1 MENSRKGRNLRSV
14 ALFLAML
21 IITPLL
27 FFGCSCAKTAANNTI
42 YHDSA
47 HTSVRRDSVNHRQSH
62 WQEIRQHDS
71 VFRQDSV
78 LVYIKG
84 DTVIKE
90 RWHNLT
96 TTRWKTTTKTD
107 TLVFDIYKFVTDTV
121 KVKYYVNRYVNRYKT
136 KEVEKPASTWHNI
149 RLFIGDC
156 VLVFLAIFAV
166 CWINERIKKRVQ

>member
-27 FFGCSCAKTAANNTI
+27 IFGCSCAKSAQNNTV

-47 HTSVRRDSVNHRQSH
+47 HTSVRRDSVNQRQIH
-62 WQEIRQHDS
+62 WQDTRQHDS
-71 VFRQDSV
+71 VFKQDSV

-96 TTRWKTTTKTD
+96 TTIWKTITKTD
-107 TLVFDIYKFVTDTV
+107 TIVRDTYVLVTDTV
-121 KVKYYVNRYVNRYKT
+121 KVKYYVNRYMTRK
-136 KEVEKPASTWHNI
+136 VEKQVSTWHKV

-156 VLVFLAIFAV
+156 VILFLFLLAV
-166 CWINERIKKRVQ
+166 NWIKERIKKRVK

>member
-1 MENSRKGRNLRSV
+1 MRSV

-27 FFGCSCAKTAANNTI
+27 ILGCSCAKTAQNNTV
-42 YHDSA
+42 YHDST
-47 HTSVRRDSVNHRQSH
+47 HTSVRRDSVNQRQIH
-62 WQEIRQHDS
+62 LQDTRQGDS
-71 VFRQDSV
+71 VIKQDSV

-96 TTRWKTTTKTD
+96 TTRWMTTTKTD
-107 TLVFDIYKFVTDTV
+107 TIVCDIYKFVTDTI
-121 KVKYYVNRYVNRYKT
+121 KVKYYVNRYKT
-136 KEVEKPASTWHNI
+136 KEVEKPVSTWHKI

-156 VLVFLAIFAV
+156 VLLFLALIAFK
-166 CWINERIKKRVQ
+166 WIKERIKKRVQ

>member
-1 MENSRKGRNLRSV
+1 MENSRKWRNLRSV

-27 FFGCSCAKTAANNTI
+27 ILGCSCAKTAQNNTV

-47 HTSVRRDSVNHRQSH
+47 HISAIRDSVNQRQIH
-62 WQEIRQHDS
+62 WQDTKQHDS
-71 VFRQDSV
+71 VIKHDSV

-96 TTRWKTTTKTD
+96 TTRLKTTTKTD
-107 TLVFDIYKFVTDTV
+107 TIVGDIYTYVTDTV
-121 KVKYYVNRYVNRYKT
+121 KVKYYVNRYKT
-136 KEVEKPASTWHNI
+136 KEVEKPASTWQKVRI
-149 RLFIGDC
+149 FIGDC
-156 VLVFLAIFAV
+156 VLLFLALIAFK
-166 CWINERIKKRVQ
+166 WIKERIKKRVQ

>member
-14 ALFLAML
+14 ALFLAIL

-27 FFGCSCAKTAANNTI
+27 ILGCSCAKSATNNTI
-42 YHDSA
+42 YRDSA
-47 HTSVRRDSVNHRQSH
+47 HTSIRRDSVNQRQIH
-62 WQEIRQHDS
+62 WQDIQQHDS
-71 VFRQDSV
+71 VFKQDSV

-107 TLVFDIYKFVTDTV
+107 TIVGDIYTFVTDTV
-121 KVKYYVNRYVNRYKT
+121 KVKYYVNRYKT
-136 KEVEKPASTWHNI
+136 KEVEKPVSTWQKV
-149 RLFIGDC
+149 RLLAGDY
-156 VLVFLAIFAV
+156 VLLFLPIFVV
-166 CWINERIKKRVQ
+166 CWIKERIKKRVQ

>member
-1 MENSRKGRNLRSV
+1 MENSRKWRNLRSV

-27 FFGCSCAKTAANNTI
+27 IFGCSCAKTAQNNTV

-47 HTSVRRDSVNHRQSH
+47 HTSVRRDSVNQRQVH
-62 WQEIRQHDS
+62 WQDTKQYDTVIK
-71 VFRQDSV
+71 QDSV

-96 TTRWKTTTKTD
+96 TTRWMTTTKTD
-107 TLVFDIYKFVTDTV
+107 TIVGDIYKFVTDTV
-121 KVKYYVNRYVNRYKT
+121 KVKYFVNRYKT
-136 KEVEKPASTWHNI
+136 KEVEKPVSTWKKI

-156 VLVFLAIFAV
+156 VLLFLALIAFN
-166 CWINERIKKRVQ
+166 WIKDSIKKRVQ

>member
-1 MENSRKGRNLRSV
+1 MRSV
-14 ALFLAML
+14 ALFLAVL

-27 FFGCSCAKTAANNTI
+27 ILGCSCAKTATNNTV

-47 HTSVRRDSVNHRQSH
+47 HTSVRRDSVNQRQTH
-62 WQEIRQHDS
+62 WQDTRQHDS
-71 VFRQDSV
+71 VFKQDSV

-96 TTRWKTTTKTD
+96 TTKWKTTTKTD
-107 TLVFDIYKFVTDTV
+107 TIVGDTYVFVTDTV
-121 KVKYYVNRYVNRYKT
+121 RVKYYVNRYKT
-136 KEVEKPASTWHNI
+136 KEVEKPASTWQKT

-156 VLVFLAIFAV
+156 VILFLFLLAV
-166 CWINERIKKRVQ
+166 NCIGKRIKKRVQ

>member
-14 ALFLAML
+14 ALFLVML
-21 IITPLL
+21 TITPLL
-27 FFGCSCAKTAANNTI
+27 IFGCSCAKTAQNNTV

-47 HTSVRRDSVNHRQSH
+47 HTSVRRDSVNQRQIH
-62 WQEIRQHDS
+62 WQDTQQHDS
-71 VFRQDSV
+71 VFKHDSV

-107 TLVFDIYKFVTDTV
+107 TIVFDIYKFATDTV
-121 KVKYYVNRYVNRYKT
+121 KVKYYVNRYKT
-136 KEVEKPASTWHNI
+136 KEVEKPVSRWHKI
-149 RLFIGDC
+149 RLFAGDC
-156 VLVFLAIFAV
+156 VLIFLTILAV
-166 CWINERIKKRVQ
+166 RWIIERIKKRFQ

>member
-14 ALFLAML
+14 ALFFVML
-21 IITPLL
+21 TITPLL
-27 FFGCSCAKTAANNTI
+27 ILGCSCAKTAQNNTV

-62 WQEIRQHDS
+62 WKETQQHDS
-71 VFRQDSV
+71 VFKQDSV

-96 TTRWKTTTKTD
+96 TTRWKTSAKTD
-107 TLVFDIYKFVTDTV
+107 TIVGDIYKFVTDTV
-121 KVKYYVNRYVNRYKT
+121 KVKCYVNRYKT
-136 KEVEKPASTWHNI
+136 KEVEKPASTWHKI

-156 VLVFLAIFAV
+156 VILFLFLLAV
-166 CWINERIKKRVQ
+166 NWIKERIKKRVQ

>member
-14 ALFLAML
+14 ALFFAVL

-27 FFGCSCAKTAANNTI
+27 ILGCSCAKSAANNTI
-42 YHDSA
+42 YRDSA
-47 HTSVRRDSVNHRQSH
+47 HTSTRHDSVNQRQIH
-62 WQEIRQHDS
+62 WQDTQQHDS

-84 DTVIKE
+84 DTIIKE

-107 TLVFDIYKFVTDTV
+107 TIVGDIYTFVTDTV
-121 KVKYYVNRYVNRYKT
+121 KVKYYVNRYKT
-136 KEVEKPASTWHNI
+136 KEVEKPASTWHKI
-149 RLFIGDC
+149 RLFTGDC
-156 VLVFLAIFAV
+156 VLLFLAIFAV
-166 CWINERIKKRVQ
+166 CWIKERIKKRVQ

>member
-1 MENSRKGRNLRSV
+1 MKNSREGRNLRSV
-14 ALFLAML
+14 ALFFAML

-27 FFGCSCAKTAANNTI
+27 FLGCSCAKTAQNNTV

-47 HTSVRRDSVNHRQSH
+47 HTSARRDSVNQRQIH
-62 WQEIRQHDS
+62 WQDTQQHDS

-78 LVYIKG
+78 LVYVKG

-96 TTRWKTTTKTD
+96 TTRWKTSTKTD
-107 TLVFDIYKFVTDTV
+107 TIVGDIYKFVTDTV
-121 KVKYYVNRYVNRYKT
+121 KVKYYVNRYKI
-136 KEVEKPASTWHNI
+136 KEVEKPVSRWHKM
-149 RLFIGDC
+149 RLFAGDC
-156 VLVFLAIFAV
+156 VLIFMAIFAV

>member
-14 ALFLAML
+14 AFFLVML

-27 FFGCSCAKTAANNTI
+27 ILGCSCAKTAQNNTV

-47 HTSVRRDSVNHRQSH
+47 HTSVRRDSVNQRQIH
-62 WQEIRQHDS
+62 WQDTRQHDS
-71 VFRQDSV
+71 VIKQDSV

-84 DTVIKE
+84 DTIIKE

-107 TLVFDIYKFVTDTV
+107 TIVGDTYVFVTDTL
-121 KVKYYVNRYVNRYKT
+121 KVKYYVNRYKT
-136 KEVEKPASTWHNI
+136 KEVEKPVGTWHKI
-149 RLFIGDC
+149 RLLAVDC
-156 VLVFLAIFAV
+156 VLLFLALIAV
-166 CWINERIKKRVQ
+166 NWIKERIKKRFQ

>member
-1 MENSRKGRNLRSV
+1 MEKSRKGRNLRSV
-14 ALFLAML
+14 ALFFAVL

-27 FFGCSCAKTAANNTI
+27 ILGCSCAKSAANNTI
-42 YHDSA
+42 YRDSA
-47 HTSVRRDSVNHRQSH
+47 HTSTRRDSVNQRQIH
-62 WQEIRQHDS
+62 WLETQQHDS
-71 VFRQDSV
+71 VFKHDSV

-107 TLVFDIYKFVTDTV
+107 TIVGDTYVFVTDTV
-121 KVKYYVNRYVNRYKT
+121 KVKYYVNRYKT
-136 KEVEKPASTWHNI
+136 KEVEKPASTWQKV

-156 VLVFLAIFAV
+156 VLLFLALVAV
-166 CWINERIKKRVQ
+166 CWIRERIKKRVQ

>member
-14 ALFLAML
+14 ALFLAVL

-27 FFGCSCAKTAANNTI
+27 LFGCSCAKSAANNTV

-47 HTSVRRDSVNHRQSH
+47 HTSARRDSVNQRQSH
-62 WQEIRQHDS
+62 WQDTQQNDS
-71 VFRQDSV
+71 VFKQDSV

-107 TLVFDIYKFVTDTV
+107 TIVGDIYTFVTDTV
-121 KVKYYVNRYVNRYKT
+121 KVKYYVNRYKT
-136 KEVEKPASTWHNI
+136 KEVEKPASTWQKV
-149 RLFIGDC
+149 RLFFGDC
-156 VLVFLAIFAV
+156 VLLFMALVAV
-166 CWINERIKKRVQ
+166 NWIRVRIKKRVQ

>member
-1 MENSRKGRNLRSV
+1 M

-27 FFGCSCAKTAANNTI
+27 IFGCSCAKTAQNNTV

-47 HTSVRRDSVNHRQSH
+47 HTSARRDSVNQRQIH
-62 WQEIRQHDS
+62 LQDTQQHDS
-71 VFRQDSV
+71 VFKHDSV
-78 LVYIKG
+78 LVYING

-107 TLVFDIYKFVTDTV
+107 TIVVDIYKFVTDTV
-121 KVKYYVNRYVNRYKT
+121 KVKCYVNRYKT
-136 KEVEKPASTWHNI
+136 KEVEKPASTWHKI

-156 VLVFLAIFAV
+156 VLLFLALIAFN
-166 CWINERIKKRVQ
+166 WIKERMKKRVQ

>member
-14 ALFLAML
+14 ALFLAVL

-27 FFGCSCAKTAANNTI
+27 ILGCSCAKTAANNTV
-42 YHDSA
+42 YRDSA
-47 HTSVRRDSVNHRQSH
+47 HTCVRRDSVSQRQIH
-62 WQEIRQHDS
+62 WKDTRQHDS
-71 VFRQDSV
+71 VFKQDSV

-107 TLVFDIYKFVTDTV
+107 TIVGDT
-121 KVKYYVNRYVNRYKT
+121 YRDRHRESQHYVNRYKT
-136 KEVEKPASTWHNI
+136 KEVEKPASTWQKV
-149 RLFIGDC
+149 RLFTGDC
-156 VLVFLAIFAV
+156 VILFLFLLLAN
-166 CWINERIKKRVQ
+166 WIKERIKKRVQ

>member
-1 MENSRKGRNLRSV
+1 
-14 ALFLAML
+14 ML

-27 FFGCSCAKTAANNTI
+27 IFGCSCAKTAQNNTI
-42 YHDSA
+42 YHDST
-47 HTSVRRDSVNHRQSH
+47 HTSVRRDSVNQRQIH
-62 WQEIRQHDS
+62 WKDTQQHDS
-71 VFRQDSV
+71 VFKQDSV

-107 TLVFDIYKFVTDTV
+107 TIVVDIYKFVTDTV
-121 KVKYYVNRYVNRYKT
+121 KVKYYVNRYKT
-136 KEVEKPASTWHNI
+136 KEVEKTVSTLQKI

-156 VLVFLAIFAV
+156 VLLFLALIAV
-166 CWINERIKKRVQ
+166 DWIKERIKKRVQ

>member
-27 FFGCSCAKTAANNTI
+27 ILGCSCAKTAQNNTV
-42 YHDSA
+42 YHDSS
-47 HTSVRRDSVNHRQSH
+47 HTSVRRDSLYQRQIH
-62 WQEIRQHDS
+62 WQDTQKHDS

-90 RWHNLT
+90 RWHNIT

-107 TLVFDIYKFVTDTV
+107 TIVVDIYKFVTDTV
-121 KVKYYVNRYVNRYKT
+121 KVKYYVNRYKT
-136 KEVEKPASTWHNI
+136 KEVEKPASTWHKI
-149 RLFIGDC
+149 RLFAGDC
-156 VLVFLAIFAV
+156 VLLFLALISV
-166 CWINERIKKRVQ
+166 DWIKERIKKRVQ

>member
-27 FFGCSCAKTAANNTI
+27 IFGCSCAKTAQNNTV

-47 HTSVRRDSVNHRQSH
+47 HTSARRDSVNQRQIH
-62 WQEIRQHDS
+62 LQDTRQHDT
-71 VFRQDSV
+71 VIKHDSV
-78 LVYIKG
+78 LVYING

-107 TLVFDIYKFVTDTV
+107 TIFVDIYKLVTDTV
-121 KVKYYVNRYVNRYKT
+121 KVKYFVNRYKT
-136 KEVEKPASTWHNI
+136 KEVEKPASTWHKI
-149 RLFIGDC
+149 RLFAGDC
-156 VLVFLAIFAV
+156 VLLFLALIAV
-166 CWINERIKKRVQ
+166 DWIKERIKKRVQ

>member
-1 MENSRKGRNLRSV
+1 MRSV

-27 FFGCSCAKTAANNTI
+27 IFGCSCAKTAQNNTV

-47 HTSVRRDSVNHRQSH
+47 HTSARRDSVNQRQIH
-62 WQEIRQHDS
+62 LQDTRQHNS
-71 VFRQDSV
+71 IFKHDSV

-107 TLVFDIYKFVTDTV
+107 TIVVDIYKFVTDTV
-121 KVKYYVNRYVNRYKT
+121 KVKYYVNRYKT
-136 KEVEKPASTWHNI
+136 KEVEKPVSTWQKI

-156 VLVFLAIFAV
+156 VLLFLALIAFN
-166 CWINERIKKRVQ
+166 WIKERMKKRVQ